1 MFTYVKLKNY
11 KSLVDFEVDLTSS
24 KNNPKKII
32 IIYGENGA
40 GKTNFINAFF
50 TLFET
55 LNTKIHYDKINKFIN
70 ENLDNKNNL
79 DIIKD
84 IFKSTDYIIN
94 DSKTI
99 GSKGNMV
106 LEFGFI
112 LKDKE
117 SNKYKNGVYYIETD
131 NKNIVK
137 EKLEYT
143 LTKNKTIYFEI
154 DSKNKYINKS
164 LFKEKYYNEIKDLI
178 DKFWGKHSFLSILLF
193 ERNDKTKQYIDDNI
207 KKNLFDVIEYF
218 LSMSIHLEKNKSIKI
233 GRISSLK
240 DVIINMDKG
249 IIKKNDEHKLKFT
262 EEILNDFFTSIYSDV
277 KKVFYKKKNK
287 EEKILYNLFFKKRV
301 YGKMIDVNFDLESNG
316 TQKLL
321 KLLPFLLTS
330 LDEQKSRVVAVDEL
344 DSGIHDLLTSEIL
357 VSLFNNIN
365 GQFFITTHNTTI
377 LESNIDKD
385 SIYVFNIDS
394 IGNKILVPIKSYE
407 NEHPNINF
415 RKRYLNGIY
424 HGIPITSGIDFE
436 DILKK

>member
-1 MFTYVKLKNY
+1 M
-11 KSLVDFEVDLTSS
+11 
-24 KNNPKKII
+24 
-32 IIYGENGA
+32 
-40 GKTNFINAFF
+40 
-50 TLFET
+50 
-55 LNTKIHYDKINKFIN
+55 
-70 ENLDNKNNL
+70 
-79 DIIKD
+79 
-84 IFKSTDYIIN
+84 IF
-94 DSKTI
+94 
-99 GSKGNMV
+99 
-106 LEFGFI
+106 L
-112 LKDKE
+112 
-117 SNKYKNGVYYIETD
+117 
-131 NKNIVK
+131 
-137 EKLEYT
+137 
-143 LTKNKTIYFEI
+143 
-154 DSKNKYINKS
+154 
-164 LFKEKYYNEIKDLI
+164 
-178 DKFWGKHSFLSILLF
+178 LLF
-193 ERNDKTKQYIDDNI
+193 IVML
-207 KKNLFDVIEYF
+207 KKYF
-218 LSMSIHLEKNKSIKI
+218 I
-233 GRISSLK
+233 R
-240 DVIINMDKG
+240 
-249 IIKKNDEHKLKFT
+249 
-262 EEILNDFFTSIYSDV
+262 
-277 KKVFYKKKNK
+277 KKNK